1 MKVILAMCFIALLAA
16 CDKPACNNKNPVFEK
31 YAPSSVEYK
40 RELTRQISI
49 TGSNRMRYWIDS
61 YSATDGKEYMNISIQ
76 GDGLCAKTMLD
87 ITTANGLAHYKEA
100 KGKAYNGAELRGLL
114 YRVDSTYGN
123 YNFIFESVNWI
134 AD

>member
-1 MKVILAMCFIALLAA
+1 MKQLLIMCFAALLTA
-16 CDKPACNNKNPVFEK
+16 CDKPACNNKNQVFEK

-40 RELTRQISI
+40 RELTKQIRI
-49 TGSNRMRYWIDS
+49 IGSNRMRYWIDG
-61 YSATDGKEYMNISIQ
+61 YSAEGRKEYMHISIQ

-87 ITTANGLAHYKEA
+87 ITIANGITHYKEA
-100 KGKAYNGAELRGLL
+100 KGNGYNGAELRGLL
-114 YRVDSTYGN
+114 YRIDSTDGN